1 MNKFEKQNFFTL
13 FACFLVFCNFA
24 AEHYSC
30 ASFCTFMNMEFDF
43 NFYRSIL
50 MLIGSA
56 LSLVGLICTL
66 FKYTVGLKI
75 CLITYLFQTLG
86 FVLDGYHFVLSF
98 GVIINWSIAIGN
110 SSLEIG
116 LVGVLMSL
124 LLYTA
129 LLKVKTKKKPSEQTG
144 SIT

>member
-1 MNKFEKQNFFTL
+1 MNKFEKQNFFTIL
-13 FACFLVFCNFA
+13 ACFFVFCNFV

-50 MLIGSA
+50 MLIGSV

-66 FKYTVGLKI
+66 LKYTIGLKI

-86 FVLDGYHFVLSF
+86 FVLDGYYFVLSF
-98 GVIINWSIAIGN
+98 GIIINWSIAIGN

-116 LVGVLMSL
+116 LVGVFISL

-129 LLKVKTKKKPSEQTG
+129 LLKVNTKK
-144 SIT
+144 